1 MQRCHF
7 RFIKTENIFDSCH
20 RSLKRRILDS
30 AKCQFDIDNNR
41 LKKKYRLGEKK
52 KLSIKSRLTASD
64 WREKSSLTMSS
75 RVLRKLQSEKEK
87 DLVENDNIS
96 DIEIDTPVGGARKK
110 QLNMNRY
117 DLVRL

>member
-1 MQRCHF
+1 
-7 RFIKTENIFDSCH
+7 
-20 RSLKRRILDS
+20 
-30 AKCQFDIDNNR
+30 
-41 LKKKYRLGEKK
+41 
-52 KLSIKSRLTASD
+52 
-64 WREKSSLTMSS
+64 MSS

-117 DLVRL
+117 DLVRLLYIIALCNNNHFKT